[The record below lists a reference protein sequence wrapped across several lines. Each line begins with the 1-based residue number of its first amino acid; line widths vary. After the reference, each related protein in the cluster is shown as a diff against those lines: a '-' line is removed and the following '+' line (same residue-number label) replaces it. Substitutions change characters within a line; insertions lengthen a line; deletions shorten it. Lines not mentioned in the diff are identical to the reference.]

1 MPQLLQKPEM
11 GGGMKEKNKYERRLW
26 VCLESMNYNSMQDL
40 KEWDG
45 LANRKSVK
53 KHKKTSKGN
62 EELIEES

>member
-1 MPQLLQKPEM
+1 
-11 GGGMKEKNKYERRLW
+11 MKEKNKYERRLW